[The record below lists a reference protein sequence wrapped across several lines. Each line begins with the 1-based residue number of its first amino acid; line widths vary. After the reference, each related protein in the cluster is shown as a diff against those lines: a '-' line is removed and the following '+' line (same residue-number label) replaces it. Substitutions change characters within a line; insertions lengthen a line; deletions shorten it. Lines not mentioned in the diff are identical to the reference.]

1 MKLKE
6 CIYGGVVAKSKG
18 MTCVALTGRKGGCM
32 KEDFDIT
39 ISVPSNITLIV
50 QEYHLPIYHELC
62 KWVEEYF
69 FANRKGE

>member
-1 MKLKE
+1 
-6 CIYGGVVAKSKG
+6 